1 MKVATMCKS
10 LLLGT
15 ALLLATSALAA
26 NEGSLQVREN
36 VSVAGKQ
43 LPAGNYL
50 LKWKGK
56 GPNLEV
62 NILQGNKLVATVPAR
77 VLDLPRAPERNAAV
91 IRTGGDG
98 GMSLAEIQFADKKYA
113 LVIGEEST
121 KAESSN
127 GSR

>member
-1 MKVATMCKS
+1 MKVTTMYKS
-10 LLLGT
+10 LLLGS

-26 NEGSLQVREN
+26 NEGSLQVRED

-43 LPAGNYL
+43 LPAGNYM

-56 GPNLEV
+56 GPDLEV
-62 NILQGNKLVATVPAR
+62 NILQGKKLVATVPAH
-77 VLDLPRAPERNAAV
+77 VLDLNRAPERDAAV
-91 IRTGGDG
+91 TRTEGDG
-98 GMSLAEIQFADKKYA
+98 VTSLAEIQFAGRKYA
-113 LVIGEEST
+113 LAIGEEPT

>member
-1 MKVATMCKS
+1 MKVATMYKS
-10 LLLGT
+10 LLVGA

-26 NEGSLQVREN
+26 NEGSLEVREN

-77 VLDLPRAPERNAAV
+77 VLDLHRAPERNAAV

-98 GMSLAEIQFADKKYA
+98 AMSLAEIQFADKKYA

-121 KAESSN
+121 QAESST